1 MEIAIE
7 VALAGGILVSA
18 GFLVWGLAF
27 RSPAAL
33 QWGLI
38 ILMLTPVARVVI
50 MTAGLF
56 QQRDLVFGPVSL
68 VILAVLFSSL
78 YTAVQIAGA
87 RRTSAPDAAPVQT
100 PSP

>member
-18 GFLVWGLAF
+18 GFLIWGLAF
-27 RSPAAL
+27 RTPAAL

-78 YTAVQIAGA
+78 YTAVQISTSRRA
-87 RRTSAPDAAPVQT
+87 RGPEAAPLHR